1 MTMSSI
7 IALAIFVAA
16 FALIATEKIN
26 KVIVVLVASAAMVVT
41 GVAPANDIFYSHKVG
56 VDWDVI
62 LLLLGM
68 MIVVGV
74 LKQTGIFE
82 YLGIWA
88 GKKSK
93 GRPYRLMVMFML
105 ITAIAS
111 PILDNVTIILLV
123 VPVTVVVCNRLHV
136 AAQPYIIA
144 EILASN
150 IGGAATLIG
159 DPPNIIIGNRAGL
172 SFNDFLVHM
181 LPIVALTFALF
192 VVLTRFLFRKEFDYN
207 PEYADSVMTLQERR
221 AITDRALLIKC
232 LTVLTLIIAGFT
244 LHNVLHVQPAI
255 IALIGALVMVL
266 VTGVDVEEVL
276 AEVAWGTL
284 VFFAGLF
291 IMVGALV
298 NTGIIESIGQWAIGA
313 VGHDYTLAGA
323 HCCSARPWWAPSSTT
338 FRTPPRWPR
347 SSTSWSM
354 RDPIRATVGSCGGP
368 SPWAPTSAA
377 TGRRWRPVRTS
388 SASGWPTGRATGSR
402 SGGSRSTASS
412 RRSSRRSSPGS
423 TSTSGTSCW
432 PRRGMDKTG
441 KTGKDRER
449 REEVAS
455 QACSSGRPRSSTPI
469 RA

>member
-7 IALAIFVAA
+7 LALAIFVAA

-68 MIVVGV
+68 MIIVGV
-74 LKQTGIFE
+74 LKQTGVFE

-88 GKKSK
+88 GKKSR
-93 GRPYRLMVMFML
+93 GHPFRLMVMFML

-136 AAQPYIIA
+136 PAQPYIIA

-192 VVLTRFLFRKEFDYN
+192 VVLTRFMFRKDFEFD
-207 PEYADSVMTLQERR
+207 PEYADSVMALQERR

-232 LTVLTLIIAGFT
+232 LTVLGLVIVGFT
-244 LHNVLHVQPAI
+244 LHSVLHVQPAI

-266 VTGVDVEEVL
+266 VTGVEITEVL
-276 AEVAWGTL
+276 AEVEWATL

-323 HCCSARPWWAPSSTT
+323 TLLFGSALVGAFFDNIPYATTMAPIVDVLVNEGSDPRNGGFLWWAFALGADFGGNGTAVAAS
-338 FRTPPRWPR
+338 
-347 SSTSWSM
+347 
-354 RDPIRATVGSCGGP
+354 ANVVGIGL
-368 SPWAPTSAA
+368 AN
-377 TGRRWRPVRTS
+377 
-388 SASGWPTGRATGSR
+388 R
-402 SGGSRSTASS
+402 SGHRITFWQFTKYGIVTTVFSTI
-412 RRSSRRSSPGS
+412 
-423 TSTSGTSCW
+423 
-432 PRRGMDKTG
+432 
-441 KTGKDRER
+441 
-449 REEVAS
+449 VAWGYVYLRYIVL
-455 QACSSGRPRSSTPI
+455 A
-469 RA
+469 